1 MGGINFGFRVFRV
14 EASGFG
20 FRIQL
25 EGMGLR
31 HGVGVVLVGLSSVAR
46 GLSMTAWTCLAP
58 LCGHSACISCTPS
71 FIESRRGAPTRP
83 GPSSVVFYRGNS
95 NLNSDKTVPTTKACI
110 SDSEGGMQGR

>member
-1 MGGINFGFRVFRV
+1 MGGFNLGFRVFRV

-46 GLSMTAWTCLAP
+46 GLSMAAWTCLAP
-58 LCGHSACISCTPS
+58 LCGHSACTYLALQALLKA
-71 FIESRRGAPTRP
+71 EE
-83 GPSSVVFYRGNS
+83 GP
-95 NLNSDKTVPTTKACI
+95 P
-110 SDSEGGMQGR
+110 QGLDLPA